1 VDAFTQQLIGE
12 WVGSGFGQLK
22 AGHAMGGVDDLGCKK
37 ALGVGLGL

>member
-1 VDAFTQQLIGE
+1 MDAFTQQLIGE